1 VPVLLRLHLT
11 VLTFPEISGVLF
23 KIFILLLLLICYYL
37 ENGESYCGVSIYI
50 YIYIYIYTR
59 ICIPYMSCKTYWMKS
74 VLTQVYKVRIPPCT
88 ESRATELQVSEIF
101 IQIHSWERLMD
112 VLYLRCVHV

>member
-1 VPVLLRLHLT
+1 MPVLLRLHLT

-50 YIYIYIYTR
+50 YIYIYIHTYMYT
-59 ICIPYMSCKTYWMKS
+59 IY
-74 VLTQVYKVRIPPCT
+74 VL
-88 ESRATELQVSEIF
+88 
-101 IQIHSWERLMD
+101 
-112 VLYLRCVHV
+112 